1 MEFEVEAPLATG
13 KEAVMVGVMGEY
25 GGAAGDGGRGSC
37 WLSFGCGEENDEV
50 GRGGRGIANA
60 MCSEGA

>member
-1 MEFEVEAPLATG
+1 
-13 KEAVMVGVMGEY
+13 MVGVMGEY

-37 WLSFGCGEENDEV
+37 WLAFGRGEENEEV
-50 GRGGRGIANA
+50 GKGERGIVNA